1 MVARCGLRIIIVMLL
16 EKEEEEEL
24 PSVLVCH

>member
-1 MVARCGLRIIIVMLL
+1 MVARCGLRIIIGMLL
-16 EKEEEEEL
+16 EKEKEEEL